1 MTNDSGSMRVAFAR
15 GATVARRSEF
25 AVGAD
30 PATSIVGVEQQ
41 LNLSAF
47 SVYWMRRQMG
57 AGSCGENIMA
67 APAKKASKSKA
78 KKKTAKKKK

>member
-1 MTNDSGSMRVAFAR
+1 VTNDSGSMRVAFAR

-47 SVYWMRRQMG
+47 SVY
-57 AGSCGENIMA
+57 
-67 APAKKASKSKA
+67 
-78 KKKTAKKKK
+78 

>member
-1 MTNDSGSMRVAFAR
+1 VTS
-15 GATVARRSEF
+15 TVARRSEF
-25 AVGAD
+25 D
-30 PATSIVGVEQQ
+30 VGVGRTMLPLHDEQQ

-57 AGSCGENIMA
+57 AGSFGENTMA